1 VFHREIW
8 IYAVRVAQAAAPRP
22 DVLCDQD
29 TAGGKDQPKKKKAKL
44 KSVSLDVVVMVM
56 TVLGRVLE
64 VRPSE
69 EDMMGRSK

>member
-1 VFHREIW
+1 MQSGWHRLQRQDRTSCATRTQQ
-8 IYAVRVAQAAAPRP
+8 AVRTNQ
-22 DVLCDQD
+22 
-29 TAGGKDQPKKKKAKL
+29 KKKAKL

-69 EDMMGRSK
+69 EDMTGRSK